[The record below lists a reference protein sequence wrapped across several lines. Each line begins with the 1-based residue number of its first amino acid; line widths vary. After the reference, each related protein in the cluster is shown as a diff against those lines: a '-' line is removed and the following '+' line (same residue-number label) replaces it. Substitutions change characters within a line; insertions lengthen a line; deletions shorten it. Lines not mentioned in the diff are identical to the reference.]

1 MKKLLGIM
9 VLGIFLL
16 TCFVWPL
23 KFQML
28 DYCSLEQMGMNDVY
42 YKMNIEIRSD
52 LKKDDI
58 MVSSING
65 CIIDQKNNPNLFKTN
80 YFKKTLYGNFEQL
93 INGNFDKLKIWHY

>member
-1 MKKLLGIM
+1 MKTLLGIV

-42 YKMNIEIRSD
+42 YEMNIEIRTIKKHILYINFVILTFIAHL
-52 LKKDDI
+52 LKHVGKK
-58 MVSSING
+58 MYVSI
-65 CIIDQKNNPNLFKTN
+65 Q
-80 YFKKTLYGNFEQL
+80 
-93 INGNFDKLKIWHY
+93 